1 MKKKVEKL
9 TIKNVKWLVF
19 MFLVLFTGAVWGAGN
34 Y

>member
-19 MFLVLFTGAVWGAGN
+19 HVFSSLYRSCMGAGN